1 MRRPNSR
8 PLLLSAGVLALGS
21 CSADRSAGNSV
32 ETENTVGAR
41 MMSVDSLL
49 GSWNQPAGQPTVAT
63 IRLDASNF
71 DFSRSTAAGNDL
83 RLADSAGRP
92 VPFHIA
98 VWDSALKQ
106 GRIQAHIDSVLRRKG
121 AKLVLSWG
129 ERLRPAL
136 SDSVATWSGI
146 SDSVQQ
152 LVTSVLVDD
161 FEGGN
166 LNTRLPGPG
175 LGWYTAASDTVAK
188 VSKDSLK
195 PAGMGRSGKAMMMAY
210 TAIAPRYSLTGT
222 AVAVQAVS
230 LRSMDSLVLWVRG
243 SGNLSIAFDHLTN
256 GTGPKAWISQ
266 EIDSN
271 WTRLRIRPQD
281 LNPPVAGSSYNVG
294 WVGVR
299 DSVTHLTF
307 LINGGSQ
314 LWLDDI
320 RMYGVN
326 RGDFVAR

>member
-1 MRRPNSR
+1 MKRPTH
-8 PLLLSAGVLALGS
+8 PLLLSTGLLALGS

-32 ETENTVGAR
+32 ETENTLSAR
-41 MMSVDSLL
+41 VISVDSLL
-49 GSWNQPAGQPTVAT
+49 GTWNQPAGQPTVAT
-63 IRLDASNF
+63 ILLDASNF
-71 DFSRSTAAGNDL
+71 DFSRSTATGNDL
-83 RLADSAGRP
+83 RIEDSTGRP

-106 GRIQAHIDSVLRRKG
+106 GRIQAHIDTVLRRKG

-136 SDSVATWSGI
+136 SDSLATWSGV

-152 LVTSVLVDD
+152 LVTSVLIDD
-161 FEGGN
+161 FEAGN
-166 LNTRLPGPG
+166 LRTLLPGPN

-188 VSKDSLK
+188 VSRDSLK
-195 PAGMGRSGKAMMMAY
+195 PAGMGRSGKAMMMVYDA
-210 TAIAPRYSLTGT
+210 TAPRYSLTGT

-256 GTGPKAWISQ
+256 GTGPKAWISRN
-266 EIDSN
+266 IDSS
-271 WTRLRIRPQD
+271 WTRLSIRPQD
-281 LNPPVAGSSYNVG
+281 LNPPVAGSKYSVG

-299 DSVTHLTF
+299 DSVTHLSF